1 MEKLKQRW
9 GLTSNFQVIVIL
21 IVFAVTGTTSSIIA
35 KPILSF
41 LGIHKSEMNLLLYII
56 LYILIIFP
64 IYKVMLL
71 ILGTLAGQ
79 HTFFKNFLIKML
91 SRMGFA
97 FLFKNHNNSSK

>member
-1 MEKLKQRW
+1 MKKLKERW
-9 GLTSNFQVIVIL
+9 GLKSNTQLIIIL

-41 LGIHKSEMNLLLYII
+41 LGITKNNLPILVYII

-64 IYKVMLL
+64 IYKIMLL
-71 ILGTLAGQ
+71 LLGTLAGQ

-91 SRMGFA
+91 SRMGLG
-97 FLFKNHNNSSK
+97 FLFKKP

>member
-1 MEKLKQRW
+1 MKKLKERW
-9 GLTSNFQVIVIL
+9 GLKSNTQLAIIL

-35 KPILSF
+35 KPILNF
-41 LGIHKSEMNLLLYII
+41 LGINRDSMNLLLYIV

-91 SRMGFA
+91 TRMGMG
-97 FLFKNHNNSSK
+97 FLFKKP